1 MSEATEKGDFS
12 ILIADDD
19 GAVRQALS
27 DIIQP
32 EGFRTY
38 AVSSGE
44 EAIDVVQQQPVHLVL
59 LDMHMPRLTGL
70 ETLRLVRQI
79 NALLPAI
86 LVTGDADDRLVRQAI
101 AAQFFS
107 VVPKPVSKNVL
118 LYTVVRALRR
128 SYGLA

>member
-1 MSEATEKGDFS
+1 MGTATHYADYA

-19 GAVRQALS
+19 SSSREALR
-27 DIIQP
+27 DILQP

-38 AVSSGE
+38 VVSSGE
-44 EAIDVVQQQPVHLVL
+44 VAIDLVQLQPVHLAV
-59 LDMHMPRLTGL
+59 LDMHMGTLTGL

-79 NALLPAI
+79 KAQLPAI
-86 LVTGDADDRLVRQAI
+86 LVTADDSDSLFQKAI

-118 LYTVVRALRR
+118 LYTLGRALRR
-128 SYGLA
+128 SYGLP